1 MSLDREILKGLDQ
14 LWNDLDENEPIKRE
28 DAMSAIENAA
38 RLLEEYIEIMEE
50 IKNLVRDPEILIQTC
65 HQKSKK
71 LSLM

>member
-50 IKNLVRDPEILIQTC
+50 IKNLVRDPV
-65 HQKSKK
+65 
-71 LSLM
+71 